1 MGRNKREKLEKPD
14 SKRKVSGIR
23 RGVTISCKSLTKEE
37 VVLKYKLDE
46 NNYIS
51 KRPATRLECKENMRP
66 CPHVG
71 CKYHLYLDINKSN
84 GSIKFNFPDLEF
96 DELDQTCALDII
108 EKGESTLEDIGKHMN
123 LTRERVRQI
132 QDNVIMKLKKSGL
145 FPNEVLEY
153 YNVQEQ

>member
-1 MGRNKREKLEKPD
+1 MGRNKREKLKKPD
-14 SKRKVSGIR
+14 SKVKVSGIR

-37 VVLKYKLDE
+37 VVLKSKLDAD
-46 NNYIS
+46 S
-51 KRPATRLECKENMRP
+51 FVLQRPAVRAECKNEMRP

-96 DELDQTCALDII
+96 DELSETCALDII
-108 EKGESTLEDIGKHMN
+108 EKGESTLEDIGTYMN

-132 QDNVIMKLKKSGL
+132 QDNVIEKLRQSGL
-145 FPNEVLEY
+145 FPDEVLEY
-153 YNVQEQ
+153 YNVKE